1 MYQRISQKYTVA
13 KKDKKELPELKNLC
27 AKLFGKKRLMLR
39 NIPTYMKLLNIHN
52 DGRKNKTVSAELK
65 KYSEI
70 KKIKTDKQIAR
81 LIEIL
86 EHIVTNGKR
95 APGKKKEIFVNSET
109 ESAFET
115 ENSKTES
122 ASETENSEI
131 EDYSTDSVES
141 DETETHEFKE
151 HKKQL
156 AQYKNSIEFVKE
168 MCNNQRNHKWYK
180 EYRTILEKTFDIMH
194 SFYTIHKEYLQYE
207 SKLRNPELLKQIE
220 EGELRPLQPI
230 PPLTQFEIIEFKE
243 GLRLIGILFNCL
255 VNKSTDDLFQ
265 STSKT
270 NINRIHRQ
278 LNVSEHKQRRLN
290 GKYKNNEF
298 ENELQQMMFNN
309 SIHDVIKELLQL
321 ETWFK
326 LWLEYVGIV
335 KELDTE
341 K

>member
-1 MYQRISQKYTVA
+1 
-13 KKDKKELPELKNLC
+13 
-27 AKLFGKKRLMLR
+27 
-39 NIPTYMKLLNIHN
+39 
-52 DGRKNKTVSAELK
+52 
-65 KYSEI
+65 
-70 KKIKTDKQIAR
+70 
-81 LIEIL
+81 
-86 EHIVTNGKR
+86 
-95 APGKKKEIFVNSET
+95 
-109 ESAFET
+109 
-115 ENSKTES
+115 
-122 ASETENSEI
+122 
-131 EDYSTDSVES
+131 
-141 DETETHEFKE
+141 
-151 HKKQL
+151 
-156 AQYKNSIEFVKE
+156 

-180 EYRTILEKTFDIMH
+180 VYRTNLELTFNIMH

-243 GLRLIGILFNCL
+243 GLRLIGVLFNCL

-298 ENELQQMMFNN
+298 ENELQQMMFND